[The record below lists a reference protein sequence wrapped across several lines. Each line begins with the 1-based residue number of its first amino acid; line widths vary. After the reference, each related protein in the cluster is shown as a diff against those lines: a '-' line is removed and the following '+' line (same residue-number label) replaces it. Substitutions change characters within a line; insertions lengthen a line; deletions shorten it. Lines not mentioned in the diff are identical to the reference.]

1 MSRRLVLV
9 SSHFAPS
16 NLVGGH
22 RARLWARYLP
32 EFGWEPTV
40 VTGDPRHYEERPDP
54 DLERLVATSL
64 EVVHAATL
72 PTRPIRLVGDVG
84 VRAFWGCYRA
94 VADLV
99 RQRRADFVLV
109 TIPSNFLAPLGR
121 LVHGRF
127 GVPFGI
133 DYQDPWV
140 AWWSG
145 VERTYSRA
153 WWSYKLATWLEPW
166 SVHDAAL
173 ITGMA
178 PGYLAGMLERNPDVA
193 EHAVVATMPMGS
205 APEDYDLVHT
215 MHRAPFLFDPDNG
228 QFHMI
233 YAGALLPAGIVV
245 LEAFLAGLRALR
257 ERAPAL
263 ASRLRVHFVGTG
275 SSPDDPNG
283 HQVLPRARAASV
295 EGMVDEHPHRIGY
308 VDTLN
313 HLAQCS
319 AVLVLGSTE
328 RHYTPSKVFQ
338 GILSKRP
345 VFAMLHA
352 ESTAIG
358 MVEQAGAGKVLPL
371 TEQSMPDPAAVA
383 DALQAL
389 MEAPPYQA
397 TAVDGSAFDALSAR
411 ASARALADALDQAC
425 ARRAA

>member
-22 RARLWARYLP
+22 RARLWSRYLP

-54 DLERLVATSL
+54 DLERLVAPGL
-64 EVVHAATL
+64 EVVHATTL
-72 PTRPIRLVGDVG
+72 PTRPIKLVGDVG

-94 VADLV
+94 IADLV

-145 VERTYSRA
+145 VDRTYSRA

-178 PGYLAGMLERNPDVA
+178 PGYLAGMLERNPGVA
-193 EHAVVATMPMGS
+193 KNAVVATMPMGS
-205 APEDYDLVHT
+205 APEDYELVRA
-215 MHRAPFLFDPDNG
+215 MHRPPFLFDPDDG
-228 QFHMI
+228 RFHMI
-233 YAGALLPAGIVV
+233 YAGALLPA
-245 LEAFLAGLRALR
+245 
-257 ERAPAL
+257 
-263 ASRLRVHFVGTG
+263 
-275 SSPDDPNG
+275 
-283 HQVLPRARAASV
+283 
-295 EGMVDEHPHRIGY
+295 MHRIE
-308 VDTLN
+308 
-313 HLAQCS
+313 
-319 AVLVLGSTE
+319 AV
-328 RHYTPSKVFQ
+328 Q
-338 GILSKRP
+338 G
-345 VFAMLHA
+345 VC
-352 ESTAIG
+352 
-358 MVEQAGAGKVLPL
+358 
-371 TEQSMPDPAAVA
+371 
-383 DALQAL
+383 
-389 MEAPPYQA
+389 AP
-397 TAVDGSAFDALSAR
+397 
-411 ASARALADALDQAC
+411 
-425 ARRAA
+425 